1 MGLRNNAN
9 PSWYCHRQLRL
20 VEVGTLRFF
29 GFFLSAGYVEV
40 NKTFKGRIPNT
51 TYQLTKKGGGV
62 LTQYWEKL
70 DNIRRTG
77 RI

>member
-1 MGLRNNAN
+1 MLI
-9 PSWYCHRQLRL
+9 P
-20 VEVGTLRFF
+20 VGTAMDNFGLSKLVLCIFL

>member
-1 MGLRNNAN
+1 MLIPMGTAIDNFGL
-9 PSWYCHRQLRL
+9 SKSVLCVFL
-20 VEVGTLRFF
+20 

>member
-1 MGLRNNAN
+1 MLI
-9 PSWYCHRQLRL
+9 P
-20 VEVGTLRFF
+20 VGTAIDNFGLSKLVLCIFL

-70 DNIRRTG
+70 DNIRRAG
-77 RI
+77 

>member
-1 MGLRNNAN
+1 MLI
-9 PSWYCHRQLRL
+9 P
-20 VEVGTLRFF
+20 VGTAIDNFGLSESVLCVFF

-40 NKTFKGRIPNT
+40 NKTFKDKIPNT
-51 TYQLTKKGGGV
+51 AYQLTKKGGRA

>member
-1 MGLRNNAN
+1 MLIPMGTAIDNFGL
-9 PSWYCHRQLRL
+9 SKL
-20 VEVGTLRFF
+20 VLCVFL

>member
-1 MGLRNNAN
+1 MGTAIDNFGL
-9 PSWYCHRQLRL
+9 SKL
-20 VEVGTLRFF
+20 VLCVFL

>member
-1 MGLRNNAN
+1 MLI
-9 PSWYCHRQLRL
+9 P
-20 VEVGTLRFF
+20 VGTAIDNFGLSKLVLCVFF
-29 GFFLSAGYVEV
+29 GFFLSAGHVEV

>member
-1 MGLRNNAN
+1 MLI
-9 PSWYCHRQLRL
+9 P
-20 VEVGTLRFF
+20 VGTAIDNFGLSKLVLCVFL